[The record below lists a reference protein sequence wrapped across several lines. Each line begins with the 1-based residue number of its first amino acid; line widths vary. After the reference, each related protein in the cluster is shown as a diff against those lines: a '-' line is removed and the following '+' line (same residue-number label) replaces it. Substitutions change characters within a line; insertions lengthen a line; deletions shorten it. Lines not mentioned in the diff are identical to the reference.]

1 MADTTWSDAQVIEA
15 SLTDLGEFREVFRRH
30 HDAVFGFVARRVGRR
45 YAPDLTADVFM
56 RAFKLRRRYDLTRPM
71 CRPWLLGIA
80 ANVIGDH
87 LRRTRIEPRQYLAP
101 ERPDDPFPDADD
113 RVTAAA
119 VSNQLDRALARLR
132 STDRDVLLLYS
143 LAELTYG
150 EVAQA
155 LGIPIG
161 TVRSSLARARRR
173 MRELLPELPQT
184 SLDSLD
190 EP

>member
-1 MADTTWSDAQVIEA
+1 MADITWSDAQVIEA
-15 SLTDLGEFREVFRRH
+15 SLIDPGEFREVFRRH
-30 HDAVFGFVARRVGRR
+30 HDSVYGFVARRVGRR

-56 RAFKLRRRYDLTRPM
+56 RAFKLRGRYDLTRPM

-80 ANVIGDH
+80 AHVIGDH
-87 LRRTRIEPRQYLAP
+87 LRRRRIELRWYLAP
-101 ERPDDPFPDADD
+101 ERPDDPFPSADD

-119 VSNQLDRALARLR
+119 VLNQLNKALARLR
-132 STDRDVLLLYS
+132 RTDREVFLMYS
-143 LAELTYG
+143 LAELSYG
-150 EVAQA
+150 EIAHA

-161 TVRSSLARARRR
+161 TVRSTLARARRL
-173 MRELLPELPQT
+173 MRELLRELPQT